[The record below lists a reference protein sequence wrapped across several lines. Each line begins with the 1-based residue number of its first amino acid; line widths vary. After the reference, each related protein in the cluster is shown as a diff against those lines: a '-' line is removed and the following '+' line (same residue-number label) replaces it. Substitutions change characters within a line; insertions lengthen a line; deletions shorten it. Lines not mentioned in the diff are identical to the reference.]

1 MDRDSGEE
9 PVVGEGP
16 SMSVSHKTRIR
27 IPFGLNPLEIWWR
40 DRSGFLE
47 SKGYRLR
54 PRFRPEWKPS
64 WVDTAK
70 NPLDCEDSF
79 NHKIRRVMDA
89 RRIEGG
95 SLVAIKK
102 VSPYS
107 KEAEIALM
115 LSTPEA
121 LKDPM
126 NHCVPILDH
135 MRDESDENQE
145 YIVMP
150 LLRRFNQPEFYAIS
164 EVLDFIRQT
173 LEGLVYMHRRRVAHC
188 DLAHLNIM
196 MDGSS
201 LYPHGFHPDPSWQL
215 MLPDF
220 SDLAEHRLRIDTE
233 GIKYFIIDYDISAYY
248 ENPDEPPLAYGDDGM
263 DRELP
268 ELKWGKPYDPFPGD
282 VFTLGNV
289 YKKFFTTQYSNLE
302 FLAPLVQAMTQLA
315 PTDRPTAEEALNRF
329 SEITSTMSGVSA
341 RWRLRPIGEK
351 AVRCVALELYSVM
364 REIMHVMK
372 SLFPNPQRVIS
383 TAVPFTIAALVALH
397 GPRRVMDRIRTVF
410 IHSRDGH

>member
-1 MDRDSGEE
+1 
-9 PVVGEGP
+9 
-16 SMSVSHKTRIR
+16 MSFDLH
-27 IPFGLNPLEIWWR
+27 PLEIWWR

-54 PRFRPEWKPS
+54 PRFRPGWEPS
-64 WVDTAK
+64 WIGVAK

-89 RRIEGG
+89 QRVSDGA
-95 SLVAIKK
+95 LVAIKE
-102 VSPYS
+102 VSPDS
-107 KEAEIALM
+107 MEAEIALM

-150 LLRRFNQPEFYAIS
+150 LLRRFSEPEFYAVG
-164 EVLDFIRQT
+164 EVLDFVRQT

-188 DLAHLNIM
+188 DLSYLNIM

-201 LYPHGFHPDPSWQL
+201 LYPSGFHPDPSWQL

-220 SDLAEHRLRIDTE
+220 SDLAEHRLRIDTG

-248 ENPDEPPLAYGDDGM
+248 ENPDEPPLAYGDDGL

-268 ELKWGKPYDPFPGD
+268 ELKWGRPYDPFPGD

-302 FLAPLVQAMTQLA
+302 FLAPLVQDMTQLA

-329 SEITSTMSGVSA
+329 SEITSAMSGVSA

-372 SLFPNPQRVIS
+372 SLFPNPQRIIS

-410 IHSRDGH
+410 TYSKDDH